1 MTSFVPSDTA
11 PAEEPPAGGAKYVQS
26 SSERNIWSMHNL
38 VWRRSA
44 VAKARQPSIKDSELS
59 WSKLAQPHQ
68 LSAYSGMK
76 LSDNAA
82 TLACLQEAVR
92 NKVLVEH
99 VLFTGAASSGKTALC
114 SVFVRE
120 LMGTFAKHSD
130 ELQRL
135 LDTRVL
141 HLTAEEA
148 SDSDALQQRL
158 KKFLKAKDKI
168 ADVTLPLLL
177 TADIAAVKQQGQIA
191 LCLAADSSNGRL
203 KLLLTCRDD
212 KDSPM
217 QVAACVR
224 ERCHR
229 LRLQPVCQ
237 EDAVSTPLYM
247 NAVYATAMH

>member
-1 MTSFVPSDTA
+1 MTSYLPNDTT
-11 PAEEPPAGGAKYVQS
+11 PAEIPAEGVKDLQS

-38 VWRRSA
+38 VWRRFA
-44 VAKARQPSIKDSELS
+44 VTKARQPSSKESVLS
-59 WSKLAQPHQ
+59 WSKLAQPYQ
-68 LSAYSGMK
+68 LSAFSGME
-76 LSDNAA
+76 LAENAA
-82 TLACLQEAVR
+82 ALACLQEAVR
-92 NKVLVEH
+92 NKALAEH
-99 VLFTGAASSGKTALC
+99 LLFTGAASSGKTALC

-120 LMGTFAKHSD
+120 LMGAFAKHSD

-158 KKFLKAKDKI
+158 KKCLKPKDKI
-168 ADVTLPLLL
+168 AGVTVPLLL

-237 EDAVSTPLYM
+237 EDAVST
-247 NAVYATAMH
+247 H